1 MALSDLGERFAKTP
15 MRHKYL
21 GLVGVLVLFG
31 AVFYFMFYSDLSDKV
46 AKLERTRKT
55 LEAERSSYEGKKQ
68 KYMAFRADVKKL
80 LREKKELLKVLPT
93 TAEIPSFLQS
103 LHAQAEL
110 AGLNILMFSKAKEIR
125 RGFYAEIPV
134 HLSIVGT
141 YHQIMK
147 FFYSVGNL
155 KRIVTARDLL
165 LAKRSKSA
173 KNQDKGVMLSAK
185 FVASTFRFVEQKSQP
200 RRRR

>member
-21 GLVGVLVLFG
+21 GLVGVLLLFG
-31 AVFYFMFYSDLSDKV
+31 AVFYFMFYSDLSDKLV
-46 AKLERTRKT
+46 KLERKRKA
-55 LEAERSSYEGKKQ
+55 LESERSSYEEKKQ

-110 AGLNILMFSKAKEIR
+110 AGLNILMFSKTKEIR

-134 HLSIVGT
+134 QMSIVGS
-141 YHQIMK
+141 YHQITK

-165 LAKRSKSA
+165 LSKLASTA
-173 KNQDKGVMLSAK
+173 KNKDKGVMLSAK
-185 FVASTFRFVEQKSQP
+185 FVASTFRFVEQKTAPP
-200 RRRR
+200 RRR

>member
-31 AVFYFMFYSDLSDKV
+31 AVFYFMFYSDLAEKV
-46 AKLERTRKT
+46 VKLERRRKA
-55 LEAERSSYEGKKQ
+55 LESERSSYEEKKQ

-110 AGLNILMFSKAKEIR
+110 AGLNILMFSKTKEIR

-134 HLSIVGT
+134 QMSIEGS
-141 YHQIMK
+141 YHQITK

-165 LAKRSKSA
+165 LSKLKSSA
-173 KNQDKGVMLSAK
+173 KDKGVMLSAK
-185 FVASTFRFVEQKSQP
+185 FVASTFRFVEQKTPPP
-200 RRRR
+200 RRR